1 MTNKEKKRKDKKR
14 KQRRER
20 KSKLPSSVEALLGYL
35 GGGGPGPALQGDTKP
50 RERAGVDAYDTLHQI
65 IKSQQLMSANYMAN
79 LERMAF
85 QKDITNQLKKQGE
98 ESMKALEETK
108 KEVKQ
113 FTKSNAEAQIDKVNR
128 KIAYQMRLRA
138 GPNQDKLEQLY
149 EDRRRYEGMLQ
160 FETEIN
166 EKAGIPSAVGTVPT
180 QTTAT
185 VRAGGGSNSGKV
197 NVSTAEGTSQ
207 LPSTDPILGF
217 IAERMGPL
225 SPAPKPSL
233 AESIDGGL
241 SSFNFADLPVS
252 SGDLANIVS
261 MGRTERK
268 QNAELKRMQSDIL
281 MTALSSKRRPGNK
294 AGNK

>member
-1 MTNKEKKRKDKKR
+1 MANKDKKRKDKKR

-113 FTKSNAEAQIDKVNR
+113 FTKSSAEAQIDKVNR
-128 KIAYQMRLRA
+128 KIAYQMRLKA
-138 GPNQDKLEQLY
+138 GPSQDKLEQLY
-149 EDRRRYEGMLQ
+149 EERRRYEGMLQ

-166 EKAGIPSAVGTVPT
+166 EKAGIPSAVGILPT
-180 QTTAT
+180 QATAT
-185 VRAGGGSNSGKV
+185 ARAGGGSNSSSSRV

-281 MTALSSKRRPGNK
+281 MTALSSNRRSARK
-294 AGNK
+294 LQ